1 MRTVGARFVHSACGS
16 DRVAVDRGEW
26 GRHCKDVDQSA
37 VAFYQ
42 IFERDEVKFVKERLE
57 RAADRDAKATG
68 FDQWAGVCGFRE
80 AFGKGNVCLEN
91 TEYFAD
97 VDFCCVT
104 GQSNPTSSATR
115 CVYESVDVERM
126 NDLRQVVGR
135 GITRIR
141 NDRRWCDLVQMCAA
155 IHQNAYR
162 KVCAGGEAQ
171 RKLPLSTD
179 LS

>member
-1 MRTVGARFVHSACGS
+1 MRTVGVRFVHSACGF

-26 GRHCKDVDQSA
+26 GRHCKNVDQSA
-37 VAFYQ
+37 IAFDQ
-42 IFERDEVKFVKERLE
+42 VFERDEVKFVKERLE

-68 FDQWAGVCGFRE
+68 FDQWAGVGGFRE
-80 AFGKGNVCLEN
+80 TFGKGNVRLEN
-91 TEYFAD
+91 AEHFTD

-104 GQSNPTSSATR
+104 GQSNPTSASAC
-115 CVYESVDVERM
+115 CVYEPVDVERM

-141 NDRRWCDLVQMCAA
+141 NDRGWRDLVQMCAA